1 MKLKDIIRANKA
13 VTDWGKWQEGG
24 RMPRTAFPLSKPR
37 NRAFRLP
44 SYRWRIVQFNAL
56 GQSFRLLVAYRID
69 KEQYRAVL
77 AADYGRDMA
86 VLAQYEFHGTH
97 PGWHVLATCDEI
109 DSAPIGMMR
118 HPWQRRFPK
127 ARRRSNHTEFRVT
140 DDDRALEVAADF
152 FRLHRLEGAL
162 GL

>member
-1 MKLKDIIRANKA
+1 
-13 VTDWGKWQEGG
+13 
-24 RMPRTAFPLSKPR
+24 MPRTAFPLSKPR
-37 NRAFRLP
+37 NRAYRLP
-44 SYRWRIVQFNAL
+44 SYRWRVVLFDAL
-56 GQSFRLLVAYRID
+56 GLSFRLLIAYRTD

-109 DSAPIGMMR
+109 ESAPTGMMR
-118 HPWQRRFPK
+118 HPWQRRIPK
-127 ARRRSNHTEFRVT
+127 ARARSRRTVFRVT
-140 DDDRALEVAADF
+140 DDEHALTAAADF
-152 FRLHRLEGAL
+152 FRLHKKDGAL